1 MPGGPGMRP
10 GRVSAAVRRWVVR
23 TAVAPFEARLA
34 RMVESTVR
42 AQTERLEACA
52 RAETDRAIRAVH
64 DVEFRSRR
72 DLLAAG
78 ERDAAV
84 ASARFAA
91 REMSTARAFHDSL
104 STLRYAVEIVP
115 AGGLA
120 LEFGV
125 FRGRSLEVIAEGRGR
140 RDVYGFDSFQGLPED
155 YRPHVR
161 VGAFATDA
169 LPEVAGVE
177 LVVGWFQDTLPG
189 FLSAHPGPVH
199 LVHVDG
205 DLYSSAVTV
214 LEHVDPRLVPGS
226 VVVFDEFFNFPGW
239 EQHEFRAWREHLER
253 TGARVAYEAYTSN
266 DEQVV
271 ARVLDAGTAAGG

>member
-1 MPGGPGMRP
+1 VYRAAVAPVEARLSGL
-10 GRVSAAVRRWVVR
+10 VEAAVR
-23 TAVAPFEARLA
+23 
-34 RMVESTVR
+34 S
-42 AQTERLEACA
+42 
-52 RAETDRAIRAVH
+52 ETDRVIRAVH
-64 DVEFRSRR
+64 EVEFRERR

-78 ERDAAV
+78 ERDAAGS
-84 ASARFAA
+84 SARFAA
-91 REMSTARAFHDSL
+91 REMPTARAFHDPL
-104 STLRYAVEIVP
+104 STLRYAVGIAP
-115 AGGLA
+115 SGGLA

-140 RDVYGFDSFQGLPED
+140 RDVFGFDSFQGLPED

-161 VGAFATDA
+161 AGAFATDG
-169 LPEVAGVE
+169 LPEVDGAE

-189 FLSAHPGPVH
+189 FLAAHPGPVH
-199 LVHVDG
+199 LLHVDG

-214 LEHVDPRLVPGS
+214 LEHVGPRLVPGS

-239 EQHEFRAWREHLER
+239 EEHEYRAWQEHLTR

-271 ARVLDAGTAAGG
+271 VRVLEPGTRAGG

>member
-1 MPGGPGMRP
+1 MSGGPRMGP
-10 GRVSAAVRRWVVR
+10 GRLPAAVRRWLVR
-23 TAVAPFEARLA
+23 TAVAPVEARFA
-34 RMVESTVR
+34 RRVEAAVR
-42 AQTERLEACA
+42 AEADRVEA
-52 RAETDRAIRAVH
+52 ALRAEADRVIRAVH
-64 DVEFRSRR
+64 EVEFRERR

-91 REMSTARAFHDSL
+91 REMSTALAFHDPV
-104 STLRYAVEIVP
+104 STLRYAVETAP

-125 FRGRSLEVIAEGRGR
+125 FRGSSLEVIAEGRGR

-161 VGAFATDA
+161 AGAFATDG
-169 LPEVAGVE
+169 LPDVTGAE

-189 FLSAHPGPVH
+189 FLAVHPGPVH
-199 LVHVDG
+199 LLHVDG

-214 LEHVDPRLVPGS
+214 LEHVGPRLVPGS

-239 EQHEFRAWREHLER
+239 EQHEYRAWQEHLGR
-253 TGARVAYEAYTSN
+253 TGARVAYAAYTSN
-266 DEQVV
+266 NEQVV
-271 ARVLDAGTAAGG
+271 VRVLEPGTPAGD

>member
-1 MPGGPGMRP
+1 MRP
-10 GRVSAAVRRWVVR
+10 GRLTAAVRRWEVR
-23 TAVAPFEARLA
+23 TAVEPFEARLA
-34 RMVESTVR
+34 RLVESAVR
-42 AQTERLEACA
+42 SEVDRAVGALH
-52 RAETDRAIRAVH
+52 AETDRAIRALH
-64 DVEFRSRR
+64 EVEFRERR

-78 ERDAAV
+78 ERDAAT

-91 REMSTARAFHDSL
+91 REMATAHAFHDPL
-104 STLRYAVEIVP
+104 STLRHAVGIAP

-125 FRGRSLEVIAEGRGR
+125 FQGRSLEVIAEGRGR

-161 VGAFATDA
+161 TGAFATNR
-169 LPEVAGVE
+169 LPEVAGAE

-189 FLSAHPGPVH
+189 FLAAHPGPVH
-199 LVHVDG
+199 LLHVDG

-214 LEHVDPRLVPGS
+214 LEHVGPRLVPGS

-239 EQHEFRAWREHLER
+239 EQHEYRAWREHLDR

-266 DEQVV
+266 NEQVV
-271 ARVLDAGTAAGG
+271 VRVVDPGAPAGG

>member
-1 MPGGPGMRP
+1 MPMKGWRL
-10 GRVSAAVRRWVVR
+10 RAAARRWVVR
-23 TAVAPFEARLA
+23 TAVAPFEARLSRLVEA
-34 RMVESTVR
+34 TVRSDVESVVRSEADRVVR
-42 AQTERLEACA
+42 ALHE
-52 RAETDRAIRAVH
+52 
-64 DVEFRSRR
+64 VEFRERR

-84 ASARFAA
+84 VSARFAA
-91 REMSTARAFHDSL
+91 REMPTALAFHDPL
-104 STLRYAVEIVP
+104 STLRYAVGAAP

-125 FRGRSLEVIAEGRGR
+125 FQGSSLEVIAEGRGR

-161 VGAFATDA
+161 AGAFATDRR
-169 LPEVAGVE
+169 PEVAGAE
-177 LVVGWFQDTLPG
+177 LVVGWFQDTLPA
-189 FLSAHPGPVH
+189 FLAVHPGPVH
-199 LVHVDG
+199 LLHVDG

-214 LEHVDPRLVPGS
+214 LEHVGPRLVTGS

-239 EQHEFRAWREHLER
+239 EQQEYRAWQEHLDR
-253 TGARVAYEAYTSN
+253 TGARVTYEAYTSN

-271 ARVLDAGTAAGG
+271 VRVVDPGTPAGG